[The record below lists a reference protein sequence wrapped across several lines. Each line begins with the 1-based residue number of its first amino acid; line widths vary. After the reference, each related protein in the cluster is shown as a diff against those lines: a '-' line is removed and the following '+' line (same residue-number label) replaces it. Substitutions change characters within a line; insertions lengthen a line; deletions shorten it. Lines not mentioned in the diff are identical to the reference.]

1 MNFPADLS
9 HTDFGR
15 CTGDGFAHRCSRH
28 PDAAGRYPGASHRP
42 HHWEKNPLCPDRT
55 KIPAEHPLPY
65 SADRAGYF
73 SSPANGNAARQFA
86 DHSAYH
92 PKKII
97 VQPGD
102 TSIHPHVYS
111 YYSAFF
117 AKVQEICI
125 AAKRIQDLFKMSK
138 SQPAKRRKIFLSLSN
153 FPAIFFPPLQ
163 TLKRTTRS

>member
-28 PDAAGRYPGASHRP
+28 PDAAGRYPGASHR
-42 HHWEKNPLCPDRT
+42 HIIGR
-55 KIPAEHPLPY
+55 KIPSALIGRKFPLNILCHIPQI
-65 SADRAGYF
+65 ALDIFHLRRT
-73 SSPANGNAARQFA
+73 GNAARQFA

-138 SQPAKRRKIFLSLSN
+138 SPPAKSRKIFLPLSN
-153 FPAIFFPPLQ
+153 FPAIFFPPL
-163 TLKRTTRS
+163 